1 MYWLLKLEKS
11 RGRRLQVRLEVLPQ
25 MIASGL
31 TFSPSLHA
39 STFQVPFFLSLPLSS
54 RQHIGCQKLQTHSL
68 IVSSPGGRQKD
79 SFPISLAKVLG

>member
-31 TFSPSLHA
+31 TFSPSLHP

-68 IVSSPGGRQKD
+68 IVSSPGGRQR
-79 SFPISLAKVLG
+79 ILSLYL